1 MTLRRALAALPDDR
15 DTRAAARQVMDLLNR
30 HRREEFDAVRV
41 ERATGLSPMR
51 VEPVLTALATAFVID
66 CDGDPRL
73 DGFHY
78 IPDGVLDVEV
88 RQFLRGG
95 GASADLQRRVDRFRG
110 RHDAAR

>member
-15 DTRAAARQVMDLLNR
+15 DTRAAARQVMDLLDR
-30 HRREEFDAVRV
+30 HHLEDFDAARV
-41 ERATGLSPMR
+41 HKATGLSLAR
-51 VEPVLTALATAFVID
+51 VEPVLAALARAFVID

-73 DGFHY
+73 DRFHY
-78 IPDGVLDVEV
+78 VPDGVLDVEV